1 MCWKQFIKCLKGLQ
15 LSETGNGLWQL
26 RKAWYILSCL
36 ADKKMSLEGLG
47 LGTSG
52 LHWDV

>member
-47 LGTSG
+47 LGTYG